1 MAVYNEKNEKKW
13 TKDKRHYY
21 YRCYYTDMYGNRK
34 QKVSKMYK
42 SSHEAKDAEDAFLR
56 AILLSDETD
65 SNITFERVFY
75 EWLDYKKN
83 QVKSSTYYGFK
94 RRVNKYILE
103 AFKKYKLHSIKT
115 NVIME
120 WNRQLFN
127 MTDISLKYKNRVVSE
142 MKEFLK
148 YAEQNYDFDIKIG
161 AKLQK
166 KKLEKTIKEK
176 DSETNFWTYDD
187 FKEFIANVDDEYYYL
202 IFSFLYFTGLRY
214 GEFAAL
220 KWNDINFDKKT
231 LRIDETLTTKVDGTD
246 YILTDPKSKN
256 SDRTIYLD
264 DKLIKLLKE
273 HYESEKNIYGFND
286 NYFIFGSVKYT
297 SLTTLARKLD
307 IYTKIS
313 NVKRITPHGLRHSHV
328 SLLIHLGCD
337 SREVAERIGDTP
349 SMVESTYYHMFPE
362 KKEHTINVLNNLI
375 KNNNF

>member
-1 MAVYNEKNEKKW
+1 MAVYNEDNKKKW
-13 TKDKRHYY
+13 TKDGRHYY
-21 YRCYYTDMYGNRK
+21 YRCYYTDLYGNRK

-42 SSHEAKDAEDAFLR
+42 SSHEAKDAERAFLE
-56 AILLSDETD
+56 AIALCGETD
-65 SNITFERVFY
+65 SNISFEKVFC
-75 EWLDYKKN
+75 EWITYKKN
-83 QVKSSTYYGFK
+83 QIKSSTHYGLK
-94 RRVNKYILE
+94 RRVYKYIFE
-103 AFKKYKLHSIKT
+103 YFKKYKLHSIKT
-115 NVIME
+115 NTIME
-120 WNRQLFN
+120 WNNQLFN

-166 KKLEKTIKEK
+166 KKEEKTIKEK
-176 DSETNFWTYDD
+176 DSETNFWTYND
-187 FKEFIANVDDEYYYL
+187 FKTFISTVDDEYYYL
-202 IFSFLYFTGLRY
+202 IFNFLYFTGLRY

-220 KWNDINFDKKT
+220 KWNDIDFKKKT
-231 LRIDETLTTKVDGTD
+231 LRIDETLTTKVDGSD

-256 SDRTIYLD
+256 SNRIIYLD
-264 DKLIKLLKE
+264 DNLIELLYN

-286 NYFIFGSVKYT
+286 NYFVFGSVKYT
-297 SLTTLARKLD
+297 ALTTLARKLD
-307 IYTKIS
+307 IYTKLS

-375 KNNNF
+375 KNNIF